1 MALDNFEGD
10 MSGISEE
17 YTLESILAEYKGI
30 SYIDGDKK
38 TPKEVLDDKARRIV
52 QEETGVPAT
61 PPGGDGFDMSA
72 FNFPAVPD
80 GLQNS
85 NMKAAEAAAAPLPT
99 EQTDLYGY
107 RPDTTRSAAAERRD
121 GYLSADAYAAI
132 SWDYPAPLDNAEEP
146 ATQIPFDEPA
156 QPLFAEAMDTESE
169 EPPDSEEYTATA
181 PVSEIDS
188 FAAPFT
194 EPDGFKKT
202 DTELNSF
209 GTPEYSSA
217 SFEEEVIRS
226 VSEVME
232 RENIGSRF
240 GDDDYEEPPKRRG
253 FRMRE
258 DKPFNRVADRRETE
272 KEEPDPDFRE
282 RARAYAIRCNA
293 LSGRAVLSLIL
304 AVLLTA
310 ATFIFESGRPLPF
323 GIGQNTAVAGGV
335 LLIIQIFVMML
346 GLPILMRGIADL
358 FAGEASAETLVVVSN
373 AVSLLAGIYG
383 MRSGAMLLPYSA
395 ISSLSLS
402 FALWGER
409 FYMQGIAD
417 TLRSAA
423 TVENP
428 HSMISEY
435 RQGMDRTVV
444 RKTLGRYK
452 GFYGN
457 LQQSD
462 VTELAYRYATPLL
475 LLFCVLMTVVS
486 AVTHKDFSNVP
497 AMLGATCAA
506 AATFT
511 STIAFASPFRTISR
525 QERANGSAVAGAGG
539 IDDIFYMDGLCIS
552 DEDLYPADTLDV
564 GSVRILDQVT
574 PEKAI
579 RYTASMIVASGSCLA
594 RVFTQILV
602 SKGMSLITT
611 QDFTAG
617 EGGVSGVIR
626 REQVHTGNYAYMNL
640 YGVRVPDELKIG
652 NAIYTAVDGRMIAMF
667 SVDYRPSNT
676 IRNAIMAI
684 LRHGVKLYL
693 TVRDFNITPMTVEQK
708 FKIPMED
715 FELLPIGSTYSLSGG
730 EDSGKIGRSVAVC
743 PDGGLVEMS
752 RIISS
757 ARRVKLVSLIGTII
771 SVASAIAGVLLM
783 AVLGWS
789 GGAAKPGNLLLFMA
803 APIVIMLI
811 TELVTGRGK
820 RI

>member
-10 MSGISEE
+10 MSEISEE
-17 YTLESILAEYKGI
+17 FTLESILAEYKGN

-38 TPKEVLDDKARRIV
+38 TPKGVLDDKARRIV
-52 QEETGVPAT
+52 QEETGVPQT
-61 PPGGDGFDMSA
+61 PPVGGGFDVSA
-72 FNFPAVPD
+72 LDFMNLPD
-80 GLQNS
+80 GTS
-85 NMKAAEAAAAPLPT
+85 RAAAPAPT
-99 EQTDLYGY
+99 PPEQTDLYGY
-107 RPDTTRSAAAERRD
+107 RPDTTRSAAAGRRE
-121 GYLSADAYAAI
+121 GYLNDETFAAI
-132 SWDYPAPLDNAEEP
+132 SWDYPVPGEVQPAAPQAAVQEDETPSFEETTAPEFADPSQTVAETP
-146 ATQIPFDEPA
+146 LFDENFDGFGATEPVSKIES
-156 QPLFAEAMDTESE
+156 FSAE
-169 EPPDSEEYTATA
+169 DSELN
-181 PVSEIDS
+181 
-188 FAAPFT
+188 PFG
-194 EPDGFKKT
+194 E
-202 DTELNSF
+202 
-209 GTPEYSSA
+209 PEYSTA
-217 SFEEEVIRS
+217 SLEEEVIRS

-232 RENIGSRF
+232 RENIGTRRT
-240 GDDDYEEPPKRRG
+240 DDDYEAPPRRRG
-253 FRMRE
+253 FRLRE
-258 DKPFNRVADRRETE
+258 DRPFDRGADRGETDE
-272 KEEPDPDFRE
+272 DEPEPDLRD
-282 RARAYAIRCNA
+282 RARTYATRCNA
-293 LSGRAVLSLIL
+293 LSGRAMLALAL
-304 AVLLTA
+304 AVILTV
-310 ATFIFESGRPLPF
+310 ATFLFESGRSLPF
-323 GIGQNTAVAGGV
+323 GIGQNVVLAGGV
-335 LLIIQIFVMML
+335 FLMMQIFIMML
-346 GLPILMRGIADL
+346 GIGVLLRGVTDM
-358 FAGEASAETLVVVSN
+358 FAGETSAETLVFVSN
-373 AVSLLAGIYG
+373 TVSLLTGIYG
-383 MRSGAMLLPYSA
+383 MSTGASLLPYSA
-395 ISSLSLS
+395 ISSLSLA

-409 FYMQGIAD
+409 FYMQALAD

-423 TVENP
+423 TVSSP
-428 HSMISEY
+428 HSLISEY
-435 RQGMDRTVV
+435 RKGMDRTVV
-444 RKTLGRYK
+444 RKTLGRHR

-462 VTELAYRYATPLL
+462 IAELAYRYATPLL
-475 LLFCVLMTVVS
+475 LLFCVLITVLS
-486 AVTHKDFSNVP
+486 AVMNKDFTNAP
-497 AMLGATCAA
+497 AMLASTCAA

-511 STIAFASPFRTISR
+511 ATMVFASPFKALSKRER
-525 QERANGSAVAGAGG
+525 QSGSAVAGAGG

-667 SVDYRPSNT
+667 SVDYRPSNN
-676 IRNAIMAI
+676 IRSAIMAI

-715 FELLPIGSTYSLSGG
+715 FELLPIGSTYSLGSEESGRG
-730 EDSGKIGRSVAVC
+730 GRTAAVC

-783 AVLGWS
+783 ALLGWS
-789 GGAAKPGNLLLFMA
+789 GTSGAAKPGNLLLFMA
-803 APIVIMLI
+803 APLVIMVV
-811 TELVTGRGK
+811 TEIVAGRGK
-820 RI
+820 QR